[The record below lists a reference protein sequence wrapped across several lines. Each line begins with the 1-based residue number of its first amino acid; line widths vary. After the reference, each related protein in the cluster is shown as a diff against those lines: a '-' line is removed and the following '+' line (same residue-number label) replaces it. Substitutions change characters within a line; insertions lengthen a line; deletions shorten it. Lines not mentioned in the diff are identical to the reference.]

1 MKKLYL
7 AGCLLLTLA
16 SLALGRFQS
25 DPLVLAVALGCV
37 PLAALLPTPPAAG
50 LLWVAS
56 QSPGL
61 AALAALAALAWRRRV
76 TRPSVALPASVLVC
90 GLGFPGPAALLYA
103 LLHWPVV
110 LPALGQGLLAWVMV
124 WSSEPPTL
132 VLLLLASVALAW
144 PLPAPREDPPELI
157 EEARQQ
163 LARAAGRLEDVGQW
177 TSRLLEAP
185 EPSQVILEIA
195 LSQQPCQ
202 TVALFLADRGQLV
215 PVAARTPFRQRL
227 SLDLPEPIVQ
237 EAYQRGQPLH
247 RVQLEGERLFPDET
261 PAIALPL
268 GEVGVLYMG
277 RPQADD
283 FSPEVLER
291 LSRLAPLAAR
301 ALLSAG
307 EHQSLL
313 RARQRFELLTRLLE
327 GVRLL
332 AGSLD
337 ERSLEAGLE
346 NASRN
351 LVEHR
356 GGLFWRDGALSRR
369 WGDPF
374 EPPSLEG
381 PRMEDNLLVAPCGVG
396 LLVLSGQHFNRD
408 QLTALCLLGSLA
420 ALSFENAAR
429 HRELQE
435 AQGQLLL
442 AGKMSAVG
450 QLAAGVAHEINNPLM
465 ALSTDAE
472 MLAIETDPD
481 ERTAILEGI
490 RMSVGRCRQ
499 ITSELLSFAREG
511 VGQPTSVPLAPL
523 VDGLRRR
530 LGGPIEYRGEELSV
544 LARPEEVQQILVTL
558 IHNAQLA
565 GARRVEVS
573 AQRQGPEVSV
583 EVRDDGCGMSPEV
596 QERIFEPF
604 FTTREVG
611 QGTGM
616 GLFLAYTMARSLQG
630 RLELVESAPG
640 KGSRFLLVLPGS

>member
-1 MKKLYL
+1 M
-7 AGCLLLTLA
+7 
-16 SLALGRFQS
+16 
-25 DPLVLAVALGCV
+25 
-37 PLAALLPTPPAAG
+37 
-50 LLWVAS
+50 
-56 QSPGL
+56 
-61 AALAALAALAWRRRV
+61 
-76 TRPSVALPASVLVC
+76 
-90 GLGFPGPAALLYA
+90 
-103 LLHWPVV
+103 
-110 LPALGQGLLAWVMV
+110 LPALGQGLLAWAMV
-124 WSSEPPTL
+124 WTSDPPAL
-132 VLLLLASVALAW
+132 LLLLLASVALSW
-144 PLPAPREDPPELI
+144 PASAPRDEPPELI

-163 LARAAGRLEDVGQW
+163 LARAAGRLDDVGQW

-195 LSQQPCQ
+195 LAQQPCQ

-227 SLDLPEPIVQ
+227 TLDLPEPIVL

-247 RVQLEGERLFPDET
+247 RVQLSGERLFPDEA

-277 RPQADD
+277 RPREED

-301 ALLSAG
+301 ALLAAG
-307 EHQSLL
+307 EQQSLL
-313 RARQRFELLTRLLE
+313 RARQRFELLSRLLE
-327 GVRLL
+327 GVRSL

-337 ERSLEAGLE
+337 DRALEAGLE
-346 NASRN
+346 SAARA

-356 GGLFWRDGALSRR
+356 GGLFWRDGAVSRR
-369 WGDPF
+369 WGEPF
-374 EPPSLEG
+374 EPPPLEG
-381 PRMEDNLLVAPCGVG
+381 PRVEDNLLVAPCGVG
-396 LLVLSGQHFNRD
+396 LLVLSGQHFTRD

-472 MLAIETDPD
+472 MLAIETDPG

-490 RMSVGRCRQ
+490 RVSVGRCRQ

-523 VDGLRRR
+523 VEGLRRR

-558 IHNAQLA
+558 LHNAQLA
-565 GARRVEVS
+565 GARRVSIEAALRGGEV
-573 AQRQGPEVSV
+573 AIEVT
-583 EVRDDGCGMSPEV
+583 DDGCGMASQV

-630 RLELVESAPG
+630 RLELVQSAPG
-640 KGSRFLLVLPGS
+640 KGSRFLLVLPAA

>member
-16 SLALGRFQS
+16 SVALGRFQAE
-25 DPLVLAVALGCV
+25 PLVLAVALGCL
-37 PLAALLPTPPAAG
+37 PLAALLPTPPVAG
-50 LLWVAS
+50 LLWVAG
-56 QSPGL
+56 QSPSL
-61 AALAALAALAWRRRV
+61 AALAALGALAWRRRV
-76 TRPSVALPASVLVC
+76 VRSTLALPAAVLLT
-90 GLGFPGPAALLYA
+90 GLGYPGPGALVYA
-103 LLHWPVV
+103 LLHWPAV
-110 LPALGQGLLAWVMV
+110 LPALGQGLLAWAMV
-124 WSSEPPTL
+124 WTSDPPAL
-132 VLLLLASVALAW
+132 LLLLLASVALSW
-144 PLPAPREDPPELI
+144 PASAPRDEPPELI

-163 LARAAGRLEDVGQW
+163 LARAAGRLDDVGQW

-195 LSQQPCQ
+195 LAQQPCQ

-227 SLDLPEPIVQ
+227 TLDLPEPIVL

-247 RVQLEGERLFPDET
+247 RVQLSGERLFPDEA

-277 RPQADD
+277 RPREED

-301 ALLSAG
+301 ALLAAG
-307 EHQSLL
+307 EQQSLL
-313 RARQRFELLTRLLE
+313 RARQRFELLSRLLE
-327 GVRLL
+327 GVRSL

-337 ERSLEAGLE
+337 DRALEAGLE
-346 NASRN
+346 SAARA

-356 GGLFWRDGALSRR
+356 GGLFWRDGAVSRR
-369 WGDPF
+369 WGEPF
-374 EPPSLEG
+374 EPPPLEG
-381 PRMEDNLLVAPCGVG
+381 PRVEDNLLVAPCGVG
-396 LLVLSGQHFNRD
+396 LLVLSGQHFTRD

-472 MLAIETDPD
+472 MLAIETDPG

-490 RMSVGRCRQ
+490 RVSVGRCRQ

-523 VDGLRRR
+523 VEGLRRR

-558 IHNAQLA
+558 LHNAQLA
-565 GARRVEVS
+565 GARRVSIEAALRGGEV
-573 AQRQGPEVSV
+573 AIEVT
-583 EVRDDGCGMSPEV
+583 DDGCGMASQV

-630 RLELVESAPG
+630 RLELVQSAPG
-640 KGSRFLLVLPGS
+640 KGSRFLLVLPAA